1 MFKNSK
7 RWGMLSWLFVIVM
20 ISYFDRVNFSV
31 SAPLIMK
38 EFSINAA
45 LMGIIMSGF
54 NIGYTLMNFTGGFL
68 AEKYSSRKLMTII
81 VLLWSIMT
89 VITGFGWSFV
99 ALLAIRII
107 FGMCEG
113 PLVLINTKLVN
124 RWMLPKER
132 ATASGLWL
140 AAMPLGSLIGVV
152 LSGLIV
158 STYGWRSVFYIFGVG
173 GIVIAAFSWKILR
186 DRPEDHPSISKKE
199 LDNIESS
206 IMRQDGAAALTAPG
220 STLAEIVKNPLVW
233 VICAVYFALLMFM
246 WGNLNWLPTY
256 FVQARGSTLLNS
268 GIYAAIPFL
277 GATLGPLVLG
287 WLSDRGILLKTRSGW
302 VCLSLFVMVPTVIY
316 AVITP
321 SLQISLTCFTIA
333 SFFAM
338 ASMAMMFTLIMEI
351 FERANIAKIS
361 GFMLGSGSFAG
372 IVAPSLVGFVLEST
386 NSFNNAYYI
395 FAAVA
400 LVGGMLSIILVK
412 REGEFRRNKTK
423 ATMRLSEKVT

>member
-1 MFKNSK
+1 
-7 RWGMLSWLFVIVM
+7 MLSWLFVIVL

-54 NIGYTLMNFTGGFL
+54 NIGYTMMNFTGGFL

-81 VLLWSIMT
+81 VLLWSLMT
-89 VITGFGWSFV
+89 IFTGIGWGFV
-99 ALLAIRII
+99 SLLVIRIV
-107 FGMCEG
+107 FGICEG
-113 PLVLINTKLVN
+113 PMVLINTKLVN

-152 LSGLIV
+152 LSGLAV
-158 STYGWRSVFYIFGVG
+158 SNYGWRSVFYIFGVG
-173 GIVIAAFSWKILR
+173 GFIVAAFSWKILR

-199 LDNIESS
+199 LDRIESS
-206 IMRQDGAAALTAPG
+206 IMQQDGAAALTASG
-220 STLAEIVKNPLVW
+220 STLVEIVKNPLVW
-233 VICAVYFALLMFM
+233 VICAVYFAILMFM

-256 FVQARGSTLLNS
+256 FMQARGSSLLKS

-287 WLSDRGILLKTRSGW
+287 WLSDRGILIKTRSGW
-302 VCLSLFVMVPTVIY
+302 VCLSLFIMVPTVIY

-321 SLQISLTCFTIA
+321 SLKISLTCFTIA

-338 ASMAMMFTLIMEI
+338 ASMAMMFALTMEI

-361 GFMLGSGSFAG
+361 GFMLGSGSLAG
-372 IVAPSLVGFVLEST
+372 IIAPSLVGFVLQAT

-412 REGEFRRNKTK
+412 RENEFKRNKTTAAMK
-423 ATMRLSEKVT
+423 VSEKMA